1 MLRPGKL
8 DGVVPGWGKERT
20 LLDQPCLP
28 EGGVGAVLVNCLE
41 GLATGLDLDVAAQL
55 RNPDSLGL
63 EVGRD
68 RSFYGLGHVSANPAL
83 LLGQS
88 GTVDPT
94 AHAGAGT
101 SDTADS

>member
-8 DGVVPGWGKERT
+8 DGDVPGWEKERT

-28 EGGVGAVLVNCLE
+28 EGGVGAVLVYCLE
-41 GLATGLDLDVAAQL
+41 GLATGLDLDVAAQF

-68 RSFYGLGHVSANPAL
+68 RAFYGLGHVSANPAL

-101 SDTADS
+101 SDAADS

>member
-8 DGVVPGWGKERT
+8 DGDVPGWEKERT

-68 RSFYGLGHVSANPAL
+68 RAFYGLGHVSANPAL

-94 AHAGAGT
+94 AHAGSGT
-101 SDTADS
+101 SDAADS

>member
-8 DGVVPGWGKERT
+8 DGDVPGGEKERT

-28 EGGVGAVLVNCLE
+28 EGGVGAVLVYCLE
-41 GLATGLDLDVAAQL
+41 GLATGLDLDVAAQF

-68 RSFYGLGHVSANPAL
+68 RAFYGLGHVSANPAL